1 MRTAEA
7 MEKRRVSRRT
17 FTAAAAS
24 IPLLELVPRGLWG
37 LASGARQVRIRADS
51 EIGLVRPELHG
62 HFAEHLGACVYGGIW
77 VGRNSAIPNVDGYR
91 KLTVEY
97 LRELGVPV
105 LRWPGGCFADDYHWR
120 DGVGPAANRPKREN
134 LHWGGYVEDNSF
146 GTDEFIGFCREIGA
160 EPYICGNV
168 GSGSPEELR
177 DWIEYCNFPS
187 GSSLSEERIRNGSTE
202 PHRVRYWGV
211 GNENWG
217 CGGDMTAKEYA
228 GLYRRF
234 AVFAPTF
241 GGLKPFL
248 IACGP
253 NRNDLSWSRD
263 FMDSVPARHLPQGF
277 AMHYYAEGKDNPAAY
292 NPPDMAAQ
300 LATFGDIEQ
309 AVIPQR
315 ALLDGY
321 DSGRNV
327 ALILDEWG
335 VHDRVVP
342 SEEQVHGRLWQECT
356 MRSALAVALGLN
368 LFNRQADKL
377 FMCNLTQTVNVRA
390 PLLQTDGPEGQRCIR
405 TSVYYVFTLFK
416 PHRSKTSVRV
426 ETDDPTSTRLSVS
439 ASRQD
444 RDVVISLVNASADE
458 DMEIDCSVAGGRPAS
473 ASAEILHSDDLN
485 AFNSFDSPETV
496 APRSHAVR
504 VEGSHIQLDLPRLSV
519 VRIAGRL
526 A

>member
-1 MRTAEA
+1 MTEA
-7 MEKRRVSRRT
+7 VSKRRMSRRA

-24 IPLLELVPRGLWG
+24 IPLLELVPRGVWSFADG
-37 LASGARQVRIRADS
+37 SQRVKIRADS

-77 VGRNSAIPNVDGYR
+77 VGRGSPIPNVNGYR

-120 DGVGPAANRPKREN
+120 DGVGPAANRPKRVN

-146 GTDEFIGFCREIGA
+146 GTDEFIEFCREIGA

-187 GSSLSEERIRNGSTE
+187 GSTLSDQRIRNGYNE
-202 PHRVRYWGV
+202 PHGVRYWGV

-217 CGGDMTAKEYA
+217 CGGEMTAKEYA

-234 AVFAPTF
+234 AAYTPTF

-253 NRNDLSWSRD
+253 NRNDTSWSRD
-263 FMDSVPARHLPQGF
+263 FMDNVPPRRLPQGF
-277 AMHYYAEGKDNPAAY
+277 AMHYYVEGKDNPAAY
-292 NPPDMAAQ
+292 SAADMATQ
-300 LATFGDIEQ
+300 LATFSDIEQ
-309 AVIPQR
+309 AVIQQR

-342 SEEQVHGRLWQECT
+342 SEERTHGRLWQECT
-356 MRSALAVALGLN
+356 MRSALAIALGLN

-377 FMCNLTQTVNVRA
+377 YMCNLTQTVNVRA

-405 TSVYYVFTLFK
+405 TSVYFVFSLFK

-426 ETDDPTSTRLSVS
+426 ETDDPASARLSVS

-444 RDVVISLVNASADE
+444 RDMVISMVNASADE
-458 DMEIDCSVAGGRPAS
+458 DMQIDCSLGAERVGS
-473 ASAEILHSDDLN
+473 ASAQIVHAEDLN
-485 AFNSFDSPETV
+485 AFNSFDDPEKI
-496 APRSHAVR
+496 APRSHPAR
-504 VEGSHIQLDLPRLSV
+504 VENSSIQLDLPRLSV
-519 VRIAGRL
+519 ISITVHL
-526 A
+526 V

>member
-1 MRTAEA
+1 MI
-7 MEKRRVSRRT
+7 KRRISRRT

-24 IPLLELVPRGLWG
+24 VPLLELLPRGILG
-37 LASGARQVRIRADS
+37 LASNNRQVRIRTDS

-62 HFAEHLGACVYGGIW
+62 HFAEHLGACIYGGIW
-77 VGRNSAIPNVDGYR
+77 VGRNSPVPNVNGYR
-91 KLTVEY
+91 KLAVEY

-120 DGVGPAANRPKREN
+120 DGVGPAANRPKRVN

-187 GSSLSEERIRNGSTE
+187 GSTLADERIRNGYAE

-217 CGGDMTAKEYA
+217 CGGNMTAKEYA
-228 GLYRRF
+228 GLFRRF
-234 AVFAPTF
+234 AVFAPAF

-253 NRNDLSWSRD
+253 NRNDTSWSRD
-263 FMDSVPARHLPQGF
+263 FMDSVPPRRLPQGF

-292 NPPDMAAQ
+292 TPADMAAQ
-300 LATFGDIEQ
+300 LATFPDVEQ
-309 AVIPQR
+309 AVIQQR

-327 ALILDEWG
+327 GLILDEWG

-342 SEEQVHGRLWQECT
+342 SEEKVHGRLWQECT
-356 MRSALAVALGLN
+356 MRSALAIALGLN

-405 TSVYYVFTLFK
+405 TTVYYVFELFK
-416 PHRSKTSVRV
+416 PHRSKTAVRV
-426 ETDDPTSTRLSVS
+426 EAEGADSARFSVS

-444 RDVVISLVNASADE
+444 RDLVISLVNASADE
-458 DMEIDCSVAGGRPAS
+458 DMHIDCSLAGERPAS
-473 ASAEILHSDDLN
+473 ASAQILHSDDLN
-485 AFNSFDSPETV
+485 ASNGFDGPE
-496 APRSHAVR
+496 AIGPQSHPSR
-504 VEGSHIQLDLPRLSV
+504 VEGSSIQLDLPRLSV
-519 VRIAGRL
+519 STIKVRL
-526 A
+526 V